1 MSQHTASTVR
11 LGFSRLFAN
20 TVQTDCIHG
29 ITFKNNSLSV
39 DTELQIDCNHEIT
52 FRNNNSLSFELQT
65 DCDHGITFR
74 NNNSLSFDTELQT
87 DCDHG
92 ITFRTDSLCFDTELT
107 GPLQKAGPGV
117 HHW

>member
-1 MSQHTASTVR
+1 MSQHTASTAHSINSTQHQQHTASTVC

-20 TVQTDCIHG
+20 SVQTDCSHG

-39 DTELQIDCNHEIT
+39 DTELQIDSNHE
-52 FRNNNSLSFELQT
+52 
-65 DCDHGITFR
+65 ITFR

-92 ITFRTDSLCFDTELT
+92 ITFRTDNSLSFDIELT
-107 GPLQKAGPGV
+107 GQLQKAGPGV